1 VSRLGAIFFAMAVP
15 VAVNARVPVRT
26 IPWYMAHPAILYP
39 TIEVCHLSASYED
52 TPDCRNAEAAV
63 DGLWAKQE
71 GRRAGLWATLN
82 DPAYWASNPISRK
95 GAMIECARRLPG
107 DEPVLPFCPAVAK
120 SFSMH

>member
-1 VSRLGAIFFAMAVP
+1 MRRIIFAAAVATP
-15 VAVNARVPVRT
+15 IAAHAEVRD
-26 IPWYMAHPAILYP
+26 IPWYMAHPTVLYR
-39 TIEVCHLSASYED
+39 TIEVCHESAAYED
-52 TPDCRNAEAAV
+52 TVDCRNAEAAV

-71 GRRAGLWATLN
+71 GRPAGLRATLN